1 MRRLLLLFVLGL
13 AFSVA
18 AAPGV
23 ATSDLSVA
31 VAAEGTL
38 AVGDALDCH
47 AIADPILTLSCPL
60 AGPLL
65 ST

>member
-1 MRRLLLLFVLGL
+1 M
-13 AFSVA
+13 
-18 AAPGV
+18 

-31 VAAEGTL
+31 VAAEGMM